1 VSPKG
6 ALVCLIILYFGLGIV
21 LYGAYRILLGW
32 QPESFIGGIIYLIE
46 VVLVVVFSLVFL
58 MKFKDEVLQLVSGS
72 FLVSDSIKEDNRFI
86 WRHGVWWC
94 GLVGC
99 RLAGFSDIDFESVLG
114 LRNVVRVFLIKYDD
128 FSYLLC
134 EVHAL
139 SKNSAL
145 SRLEETE
152 CFLGRELRKA
162 GFEVVVSEIDKCP
175 RFKATGSDLCF
186 EESIDGEKRLVLR
199 PPENLLIPNRCVLT
213 VEKRGGKF
221 FFELYSLSE
230 GREEKPLVL
239 LKATKPC
246 LSIHLDK
253 IVEEIL
259 KKTTPYVPC
268 KRGVVVG
275 YRIVGKK
282 RTLEPV
288 FFYPRGHVVVLGM
301 TGIGKSVL
309 LSLLARI
316 FEKLG
321 YAVVVLDWYG
331 EFLGLGRVYRVGA
344 DYGINIIEHLSLD
357 DFLFCLVKSRENVY
371 ENPQLS
377 FMVSEQIRR
386 AYMSLLLEKRKLTL
400 FELYRKLEEMSSSP
414 ELTQD
419 KRFGAEAA
427 ARRIWDLAINPAF
440 NYDRFSLDFGRGI
453 HVFDLSRLSE
463 YSKDVFVNAFLY
475 LLYAEYAGD
484 KIAVFI
490 DEASRVAHA
499 SFRGE
504 NILDMCAK
512 RVRKF
517 NIRLVVADQNPLA
530 LSKSVLNMAKHIFL
544 FKVVEEENL
553 DYVVSALR
561 AYFNLSEDELKKEIA
576 SLVEGE
582 CFYIAH
588 GEGAVKI
595 KVPYIRL
602 TSAAE
607 VRGKEYRRRLKR
619 ERALLLRL
627 HGGEAFEEKI
637 REVAR
642 KHGVSVE
649 RLQAYL
655 EKYYT
660 LEDVEKDKRKLPK
673 RIYRALVDLLS

>member
-1 VSPKG
+1 MSPKLVLAVLCLVYL
-6 ALVCLIILYFGLGIV
+6 ALVSGLYVVYKILFGWSPQSIIGAILYLV
-21 LYGAYRILLGW
+21 EALLV
-32 QPESFIGGIIYLIE
+32 FL
-46 VVLVVVFSLVFL
+46 FSLVFL
-58 MKFKDEVLQLVSGS
+58 VKFKDEVLELVSGS
-72 FLVSDSIKEDNRFI
+72 FLVSDSIREDNRFV

-94 GLVGC
+94 GLVGY
-99 RLAGFSDIDFESVLG
+99 RLVGFGDIDFERISG
-114 LRNVVRVFLIKYDD
+114 LSNVVRVFLIKYDD
-128 FSYLLC
+128 YAYLLC
-134 EVHAL
+134 EVHGL
-139 SKNSAL
+139 SKS
-145 SRLEETE
+145 SVLEKCDYLEKFIG
-152 CFLGRELRKA
+152 CELRKA

-186 EESIDGEKRLVLR
+186 EENIGGEKRLVLR
-199 PPENLLIPNRCVLT
+199 PPENLLISNRCVLA
-213 VEKRGGKF
+213 VEKKSGKF

-230 GREEKPLVL
+230 GRGEKPLVL

-246 LSIHLDK
+246 LSIHLDR
-253 IVEEIL
+253 IAEEIL

-268 KRGVVVG
+268 KRGIVVG

-440 NYDRFSLDFGRGI
+440 NYDRFSLDFRKGV

-490 DEASRVAHA
+490 DEASRVAHT

-530 LSKSVLNMAKHIFL
+530 LSRSVLNMAKHIFL

-553 DYVVSALR
+553 NYVVSALK
-561 AYFNLSEDELKKEIA
+561 AYFNLSEDELRKEIA
-576 SLVEGE
+576 SLIEGE

-607 VRGKEYRRRLKR
+607 VRGREYRRRLER

-627 HGGEAFEEKI
+627 HGGEAFEEKV
-637 REVAR
+637 REVAK

-649 RLQAYL
+649 KLQAYL

-660 LEDVEKDKRKLPK
+660 LEDVEKDKHKLPV